1 MWHARLAELES
12 TACGARDIERVVI
25 SISSAIFQPMT
36 PLISESMLLV
46 RPEHLNHHGYLF
58 GGRLLEWLDEQAYIA
73 AIARLKPEANL
84 VTVAID
90 RVEFKFSVVQGSV
103 LHFRS
108 MLVHAGR
115 TSLTVFTQVFRGPA
129 ANGVEIFR
137 AYVTFVCLDRKGR
150 PRPVAALLLKPFTKE
165 TLESAEE
172 REHWS
177 EVERARAQR
186 GKGMGRKA
194 GGGKQKAGVTKR

>member
-1 MWHARLAELES
+1 
-12 TACGARDIERVVI
+12 
-25 SISSAIFQPMT
+25 MT
-36 PLISESMLLV
+36 PFSESMLLV

-73 AIARLKPEANL
+73 AISRLKPEANL

-108 MLVHAGR
+108 MLVHVGR

-129 ANGVEIFR
+129 LNEEEIFR
-137 AYVTFVCLDRKGR
+137 AYVTFVCLDKQAQPRK
-150 PRPVAALLLKPFTKE
+150 VAPLLLKAFSKE
-165 TLESAEE
+165 TLSSPEE
-172 REHWS
+172 RFHWK
-177 EVERARAQR
+177 EVERARARRQ
-186 GKGMGRKA
+186 A
-194 GGGKQKAGVTKR
+194 PQ